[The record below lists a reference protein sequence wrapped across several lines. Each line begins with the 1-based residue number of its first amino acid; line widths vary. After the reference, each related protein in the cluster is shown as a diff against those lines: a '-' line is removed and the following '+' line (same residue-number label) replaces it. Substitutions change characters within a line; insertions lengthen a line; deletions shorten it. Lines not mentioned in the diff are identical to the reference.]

1 MHEES
6 RLALSDS
13 VKPDPRLVSLASQS
27 FEFPHGPSN
36 EVLVDTADN
45 RKQLGAVE
53 GPVIV
58 DPATY
63 PGVDRLGKTGQIR
76 SAATVEMPVP
86 DLLADRFTRLVA
98 HRR

>member
-1 MHEES
+1 MYEES
-6 RLALSDS
+6 WLTLSGS
-13 VKPDPRLVSLASQS
+13 VKPAPRLVGLASQS
-27 FEFPHGPSN
+27 FELPHRPSD
-36 EVLVDTADN
+36 EMLVDAAGD

-53 GPVIV
+53 DPVIV
-58 DPATY
+58 DPASY
-63 PGVDRLGKTGQIR
+63 LGVDRLGEAGQIR